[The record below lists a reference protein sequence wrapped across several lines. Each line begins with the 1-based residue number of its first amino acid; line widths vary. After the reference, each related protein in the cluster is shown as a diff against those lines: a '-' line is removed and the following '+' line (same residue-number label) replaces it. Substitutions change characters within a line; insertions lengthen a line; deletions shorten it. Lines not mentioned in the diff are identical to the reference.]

1 MKEMIKQHGGVLA
14 EAIGG
19 ILLIGLIGT
28 VLFGGGLAGIAKI
41 FSTWLYG

>member
-1 MKEMIKQHGGVLA
+1 MKEIIKQYGETLA

-28 VLFGGGLAGIAKI
+28 VFFGGGLAGIAKI
-41 FSTWLYG
+41 FSAWLYG